1 MGLRNGD
8 LRDLVRNVFE
18 VDSFQSK
25 MGDDADIVVVS
36 FSVKEDQAAKDLTDF
51 IEKGYDFVLDA
62 DNTSGEQRDG
72 DYKVFVELPRNRHC
86 NENIMELLDGVGK
99 LCALENFKFRYYK
112 SFKSMDANIDNLQEM
127 VPIDAGTYDI
137 VVNEANMN
145 NYKNFFSKSFVDDI
159 NVIEDTLTVKKIYA
173 DAVAFKIKDFG
184 KTESINESLEKINM
198 NDYAEILFLT
208 KYLGDYNVTKF
219 GSKTLTL
226 ENNGHTLVVER
237 L

>member
-1 MGLRNGD
+1 MGLRQGD
-8 LRDLVRNVFE
+8 LKDLIRDVFE

-25 MGDDADIVVVS
+25 MGDDGDIVVVS
-36 FSVKEDQAAKDLTDF
+36 FSVHEDQAAKDLTDF

-72 DYKVFVELPRNRHC
+72 DYKVFVEIARNRHV
-86 NENIMELLDGVGK
+86 NEQIMELLDGVGK
-99 LCALENFKFRYYK
+99 LSAIENFKFRYYK
-112 SFKSMDANIDNLQEM
+112 SFRSVDANIDNLQEM
-127 VPIDAGTYDI
+127 VPIDANTYDI

-145 NYKNFFSKSFVDDI
+145 NYKNFFNKSFVDNV
-159 NVIEDTLTVKKIYA
+159 NVINDTLTVKKIYA
-173 DAVAFKIKDFG
+173 DEVKFQIKDFG
-184 KTESINESLEKINM
+184 PTERINETLEKINM